1 LTRPAPEIV
10 VVDYGMGNLRNV
22 GRALERAGARPRV
35 TQDPER
41 VLRADRLVVPGV
53 GALGDAMRCL
63 DQQGLSSALRE
74 RVGDGRPYLGIC
86 VGLQVLLEQGEEG
99 PVRGLGLIPGQVN
112 RFPES
117 LGLPVPHMG
126 WNGVKPL
133 RPHPVLA
140 DGFFYFVHAYRPVG
154 VPEER
159 VLARTDYGEQF
170 PSALGFDAC
179 VAVQFHPEKSQ
190 RAGLALLERFCAWS
204 P

>member
-1 LTRPAPEIV
+1 MTRPAPEIV

-99 PVRGLGLIPGQVN
+99 PARGLGLIPGQVN

-133 RPHPVLA
+133 WPHPVLA

-159 VLARTDYGEQF
+159 VLARTDYGESF

-179 VAVQFHPEKSQ
+179 IAVQFHPEKSQ
-190 RAGLALLERFCAWS
+190 RAGLALLERFCTWS

>member
-1 LTRPAPEIV
+1 MTRPAPEIV

-35 TQDPER
+35 TQDPEHVR
-41 VLRADRLVVPGV
+41 RADRLVVPGV

-63 DQQGLSSALRE
+63 DQRGLSSALRE

-99 PVRGLGLIPGQVN
+99 PARGLGLIPGLVN
-112 RFPES
+112 RFHDS
-117 LGLPVPHMG
+117 LGLSVPHMG

-159 VLARTDYGEQF
+159 VLACTDYGEQF

-179 VAVQFHPEKSQ
+179 LAVQFHPETSQ
-190 RAGLALLERFCAWS
+190 RAGLALLERFCTWS

>member
-1 LTRPAPEIV
+1 MTRPSPEV
-10 VVDYGMGNLRNV
+10 LLVDYGMSNLRNV
-22 GRALERAGARPRV
+22 GRALERVGARARV
-35 TQDPER
+35 TQRPEE

-53 GALGDAMRCL
+53 GALGDAMRSL
-63 DQQGLSSALRE
+63 NQLGLSPALRE
-74 RVGDGRPYLGIC
+74 RIGNGRPYLGIC
-86 VGLQVLLEQGEEG
+86 VGLQILLDQGEEG
-99 PVRGLGLIPGQVN
+99 PAQGLGLISGQVN

-117 LGLPVPHMG
+117 SGLPVPHMG

-133 RPHPVLA
+133 RPHPVLE
-140 DGFFYFVHAYRPVG
+140 DGFFYFVHAYRPLA
-154 VPEER
+154 VPESR
-159 VLARTDYGEQF
+159 VLARTDYGELF